1 MNTATKD
8 TLFTEVEALRAER
21 EGFRTSIA
29 RQDERIA
36 LYAEEVDRLREMI
49 VQMQKQAFGPR
60 SERWE
65 TEEQGKLLL
74 NEVEV
79 EAAKPADGE
88 TAGEETAAPP
98 VDAGEVKVAA
108 HTKKRGHRR
117 PLPEHLKREIV
128 EVELPEDQ
136 RFDAQGNAL
145 KVVGKEISEK
155 LCYEPAKITVIEYHR
170 FRYGV
175 DAGEPVKTAPPVP
188 SIIPKGIATA
198 SLIAA
203 IVTAKY
209 ADGLPLYRQEEIF
222 LRQEIDLS
230 RSSMARWVVQAAMA
244 ARPIWNLL
252 EERLMQSHYVACDET
267 HVQVLKEDG
276 RKAESKSWMWLRT
289 NPSDTE
295 KIILFDYDPH
305 RSGEVAKR
313 LLMNFEGILQCD
325 GYGAYNAVEKQP
337 GLTRI
342 GCNMHGRRGFKKAA
356 DGAPKSKK
364 LAAIGLKYYRALYAI
379 ETEARD
385 LSWQKRYEYRL
396 EKATPIWTEFKTWAE
411 ETRKKVPR
419 RSSIGDALHYFI
431 GEYDYLVGYL
441 LNGELEMDNGHAER
455 MIKNFAIGRK
465 NWMFSDTP
473 EGADASALFYS
484 FVVTAKVNGVNP
496 YEALKTIFT
505 ELPLARTV
513 DDFDRL
519 AQILLGTKS

>member
-1 MNTATKD
+1 MPVASTNSA
-8 TLFTEVEALRAER
+8 TLFTEVESLRLEKAGLEVALKTR
-21 EGFRTSIA
+21 
-29 RQDERIA
+29 DEKIA
-36 LYAEEVDRLREMI
+36 LVEEENGRLRDMLI
-49 VQMQKQAFGPR
+49 KMSKQAFGPK

-65 TEEQGKLLL
+65 TEEQGKLIL
-74 NEVEV
+74 NEAEV
-79 EAAKPADGE
+79 EANKPVADEDESENPGI
-88 TAGEETAAPP
+88 
-98 VDAGEVKVAA
+98 KVAA
-108 HTKKRGHRR
+108 HTKKRGHRK
-117 PLPEHLKREIV
+117 PLPENLEREIV
-128 EVELPEDQ
+128 VVELPEAE
-136 RFDAQGNAL
+136 RVDAAGNAL

-155 LCYEPAKITVIEYHR
+155 LMYEPAKIKVLEYHR
-170 FRYGV
+170 LRYGL

-188 SIIPKGIATA
+188 SIIPKGIATP
-198 SLIAA
+198 SLLAA

-222 LRQEIDLS
+222 KRQEIELS
-230 RSSMARWVVQAAMA
+230 RSSMARWVVQAALA

-252 EERLMQSHYVACDET
+252 EERLMASHYVACDET
-267 HVQVLKEDG
+267 HVQVLKEEG
-276 RKAESKSWMWLRT
+276 RKPTSKSWMWLRT

-295 KIILFDYDPH
+295 KIILFDYDPR

-313 LLMNFEGILQCD
+313 LFLNYEGILQCD
-325 GYGAYNAVEKQP
+325 GYASYNAVEKQP

-342 GCNMHGRRGFKKAA
+342 GCNMHGRRKFREAA
-356 DGAPKSKK
+356 DGKAKSKK
-364 LAAIGLKYYRALYAI
+364 LAAVALKFYRALYAI
-379 ETEARD
+379 EEEAKDFR
-385 LSWQKRYEYRL
+385 WEKRYFYRL
-396 EKATPIWTEFKTWAE
+396 EKAAPIWEDFKVWAKETE
-411 ETRKKVPR
+411 KKVPR

-465 NWMFSDTP
+465 NWLFSDTP

-505 ELPLARTV
+505 ELPLATTA